1 MDMVAHVHEGWRAG
15 ELRVQHC
22 EACDALQF
30 PPRAVCLACRSTAL
44 AWTVVPPRGA
54 IHTFTI
60 VHRAPTPAFKA
71 RVPYGIALVDLA
83 PGVRMMMNVEG
94 NLAEIAI
101 DAPVEIRFASDGDV
115 PLPVARV
122 AKTENVPS

>member
-1 MDMVAHVHEGWRAG
+1 MDMVAHVHEGWQRG
-15 ELRVQHC
+15 ELRVQRC

-30 PPRAVCLACRSTAL
+30 PPRAVCLACGSTAL
-44 AWTVVPPRGA
+44 AWTVVPPRGT

-71 RVPYGIALVDLA
+71 RVPYAIALVDLA

-94 NLAEIAI
+94 DPASFAI
-101 DAPVEIRFASDGDV
+101 DAPVRIGFTADDQ
-115 PLPVARV
+115 PLPIATIATAR
-122 AKTENVPS
+122 AD